1 MSLTLKDYIQQV
13 EAWTLQP
20 EVVVASYLEKAKEQ
34 NSKYNIFL
42 SFADDYIK
50 NNLTSLKWWALKW
63 APIAIKD
70 LILTKGVTTTFGSKI
85 AEKYIPPYNATCFE
99 KLEQA
104 WWCMIGKVNL
114 DEFAMGWSN
123 ENSAYWPVVNPYW
136 VNRVSGW
143 SSGWSAAAVAAD
155 LCLAALWTDTG
166 WSVRQPAFM
175 CWIVWLKPTYGRVS
189 RYGVSAMASSFDQ
202 VWVMTKTVY
211 DAALMLQAITWQDVH
226 DATIIEKNDTASWFE
241 SLKNTDIK
249 WKRIWYCKQFF
260 GEGIDPLIEKN
271 TKDTLERAKN
281 QWAEIVELDF
291 PLLKYMVAVYY
302 ILMPAEVSTN
312 LARFDGIRFWLQDD
326 TSTFASIKDYYST
339 IRDKWFGTEVKR
351 RILMW
356 SYVLSAWFYD
366 AYYRKAQMARAK
378 MQQTMNSLFDK
389 VDVILWPTSPEL
401 ARKIWERTND
411 PLKNYLADIYT
422 IPANIGWYPAM
433 NVPTWFV
440 EKDWEQFAVGIQL
453 MAPHWKEDVL
463 FGIGQCIENWVTSD

>member
-1 MSLTLKDYIQQV
+1 MSLTLKSYIEQV
-13 EAWTLQP
+13 EAWVLQP
-20 EVVVASYLEKAKEQ
+20 EVVVSWYVAKAKEQ
-34 NSKYNIFL
+34 NGKYNIYL
-42 SFADDYIK
+42 NFADEYIK
-50 NNLTSLKWWALKW
+50 NNLQKLQSWSLKW
-63 APIAIKD
+63 APIAVKD
-70 LILTKGVTTTFGSKI
+70 LILTKWVTTTFGSKI
-85 AEKYIPPYNATCFE
+85 ASWFVPPYSATCFE

-104 WWCMIGKVNL
+104 GWCMIWKANL

-123 ENSAYWPVVNPYW
+123 ENSGYWPVINPYGN
-136 VNRVSGW
+136 NRVSGW

-155 LCLAALWTDTG
+155 LCIAAIGTDTW

-211 DAALMLQAITWQDVH
+211 DAALMLQAISWQDKH
-226 DATIIEKNDTASWFE
+226 DATSIEKNDSKTWFDA
-241 SLKNTDIK
+241 LQQPTLK
-249 WKRIWYCKQFF
+249 WKKIWYCKQFF
-260 GEGIDPLIEKN
+260 GEWIDPLIEEN
-271 TKDTLERAKN
+271 TKKILEQARSL
-281 QWAEIVELDF
+281 WAEIVELDF

-312 LARFDGIRFWLQDD
+312 LARFDWIRFGLQDD
-326 TSTFASIKDYYST
+326 TSTFASIKEYYAT
-339 IRDKWFGTEVKR
+339 VRDRWFGTEVKR

-356 SYVLSAWFYD
+356 SYVLSAWFYE
-366 AYYRKAQMARAK
+366 AYYRKAQMVRAK

-433 NVPTWFV
+433 NVPSWFV

-453 MAPHWKEDVL
+453 MAPHWKEDSL
-463 FGIGQCIENWVTSD
+463 FEIGQCIENMQQ

>member
-20 EVVVASYLEKAKEQ
+20 EAVVASYVTKAKEQ
-34 NSKYNIFL
+34 NGKYNMYL

-50 NNLTSLKWWALKW
+50 NNIKTLQSLELKW
-63 APIAIKD
+63 APIAVKD
-70 LILTKGVTTTFGSKI
+70 LILTKWVTTTFGSKI
-85 AEKYIPPYNATCFE
+85 AEKYVPPYNATCFE

-104 WWCMIGKVNL
+104 GWCMIGKTNL

-123 ENSAYWPVVNPYW
+123 ENSAYWPVINPYGI
-136 VNRVSGW
+136 NRVSWG

-155 LCLAALWTDTG
+155 LCIAALGTDTW

-189 RYGVSAMASSFDQ
+189 RYGVQAMASSFDQ

-211 DAALMLQAITWQDVH
+211 DAALLLQVISWQDKH
-226 DATIIEKNDTASWFE
+226 DATSIEKDDTKDWFQALQNT
-241 SLKNTDIK
+241 SLK
-249 WKRIWYCKQFF
+249 WKKIGYCKQFF
-260 GEGIDPLIEKN
+260 GEWIDPLIEKN
-271 TKDTLERAKN
+271 TKFILEQAKN
-281 QWAEIVELDF
+281 QWAEIIELDF

-302 ILMPAEVSTN
+302 ILVFAEVSTN
-312 LARFDGIRFWLQDD
+312 MSRFDGIRYWLQDD

-366 AYYRKAQMARAK
+366 AYYRKAQIVRAK
-378 MQQTMNSLFDK
+378 MQQNMNSLFDK

-422 IPANIGWYPAM
+422 VPANIGWYPAM

-453 MAPHWKEDVL
+453 MAPHWREDVL
-463 FGIGQCIENWVTSD
+463 FGIGWEIEKMILN